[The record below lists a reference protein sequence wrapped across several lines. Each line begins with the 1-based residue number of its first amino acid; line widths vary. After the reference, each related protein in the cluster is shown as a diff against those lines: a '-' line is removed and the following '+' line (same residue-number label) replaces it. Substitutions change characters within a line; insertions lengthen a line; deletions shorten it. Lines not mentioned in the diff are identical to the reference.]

1 MDKISPDLSTLY
13 EYAKSILSKP
23 THSKLTVACFRIYQ
37 SYSFFCPETAID
49 AWETIWKGTMHA
61 CHEKTLKIDVAVEG
75 FHILSSLC
83 PYIDSFTSCLA
94 NLPDLLKNTNL
105 STSLNESGSVFLRKS
120 KRTKE
125 RIPIKYGKN

>member
-1 MDKISPDLSTLY
+1 MTAVIAVYTSWNEGITKVQQIVL
-13 EYAKSILSKP
+13 INGI
-23 THSKLTVACFRIYQ
+23 TV
-37 SYSFFCPETAID
+37 TAIR
-49 AWETIWKGTMHA
+49 AICCSFIWNVVRG
-61 CHEKTLKIDVAVEG
+61 IFV
-75 FHILSSLC
+75 HILSSLC

-94 NLPDLLKNTNL
+94 NLPDLLKNTTL